1 MLTHGLS
8 QKASGVGL
16 AAHPKFSNILMKKYK
31 ITGLAAY
38 LLILSSCSDSFLDL
52 TPQGQ
57 LVGSQLN
64 SPDGVEQLLIGAYGM
79 LNGNRSGTWGNY
91 ASAPSQWLL
100 GEVTSDNA
108 HKGSNSADIT
118 TMNDLERFVPN
129 STNDNLETL
138 WNRCYEGVL
147 SCNSVLRA
155 VETLQSGS
163 GQKLDPQRATEIIA
177 EARML
182 RAHYYFFL
190 RRVFVNVP
198 YIDENTSTPDAAVTP
213 NDTDIYPKIQE
224 DLEFAVANLP
234 TNKPKGDV
242 GRVNKIAAQAYLGK
256 VLLYQNKHAQALPLF
271 ETVMASLPDLTGI
284 PFENNFQTETENGPE
299 SVFAVQHAIAG
310 SVVDNAN
317 VGDMLGGYYGS
328 APVTCCGFY
337 QPSIDLVNAFKVNEN
352 GLPYLD
358 NSYRNNTYSSDLL
371 LPGDKSSFVLDKS
384 IRFDPRLDYTVARRG
399 VKFRDWGVMPGDG
412 WIRDPAFGGP
422 FLAQKHTINL
432 SEFGTQTVPG
442 QEYVTGLN
450 VNLIRLA
457 DVYLMAAECLIE
469 GGDLVKAMGLI
480 NKVRERASK
489 LPKKKAADDTDAANY
504 QIGLYTAF
512 TDKEHALRAVRF
524 ERRLELALEGHRFY
538 DLVRWGIAKEVIES
552 YSAYEGE
559 YLPAYRDIKFNNFN
573 NYFPIPQ
580 SQLDRSSGALK
591 QNDGY

>member
-1 MLTHGLS
+1 M
-8 QKASGVGL
+8 
-16 AAHPKFSNILMKKYK
+16 NKYK
-31 ITGLAAY
+31 IIGIAFSAY
-38 LLILSSCSDSFLDL
+38 FLTLSSCSDSFLDL

-108 HKGSNSADIT
+108 HKGSNNTDIT

-129 STNDNLETL
+129 STNDQLETL
-138 WNRCYEGVL
+138 WSRCYEGVL

-155 VETLQSGS
+155 VEALQSGE
-163 GQKLDPQRATEIIA
+163 GTKLDAQRATEIIA

-190 RRVFVNVP
+190 KRVFVNVP
-198 YIDENTSTPDAAVTP
+198 YIDETTSTPDAAVTP
-213 NDTDIYPKIQE
+213 NDTDIYPKIVE

-234 TNKPKGDV
+234 VGKPKGEV

-256 VLLYQNKHAQALPLF
+256 VLLYQNKHAQALSLF
-271 ETVMASLPDLTGI
+271 ETVINSLPDLTGM

-299 SVFAVQHAIAG
+299 AIFAVQHAITG
-310 SVVDNAN
+310 SITDNAN

-337 QPSIDLVNAFKVNEN
+337 QPSIDLVNAYKVDEN

-358 NSYRNNTYSSDLL
+358 NSYRENTYLSDLQE
-371 LPGDKSSFVLDKS
+371 PGDKSGFVLNRS

-432 SEFGTQTVPG
+432 SEFGSQTVTG
-442 QEYVTGLN
+442 QENVTGLD

-457 DVYLMAAECLIE
+457 DVYLMAAECYIE
-469 GGDLVKAMGLI
+469 ESNFSKAMELV

-489 LPKKKAADDTDAANY
+489 LAPKKTGDDNDAANY
-504 QIGLYTAF
+504 TIGMYNSF
-512 TDKEHALRAVRF
+512 PDKSFALQAVRF

-552 YSAYEGE
+552 YSAYEGN
-559 YLPAYRDIKFNNFN
+559 YLAAYKDIVFGPHN

-580 SQLDRSSGALK
+580 TQIDRSSGAVK
-591 QNDGY
+591 QNEGY

>member
-1 MLTHGLS
+1 MKRYKILGLGLS
-8 QKASGVGL
+8 VYL
-16 AAHPKFSNILMKKYK
+16 FSV
-31 ITGLAAY
+31 T
-38 LLILSSCSDSFLDL
+38 SCSDSFLDL

-91 ASAPSQWLL
+91 VSAPSQWVL
-100 GEVTSDNA
+100 GEITSDNA
-108 HKGSNSADIT
+108 HKGSTNTDIT

-129 STNDNLETL
+129 STNDNLETM
-138 WNRCYEGVL
+138 WSRCYEGIL

-155 VETLQSGS
+155 LATLQSGS
-163 GQKLDPQRATEIIA
+163 GAKLEAQRATEVEA
-177 EARML
+177 EAKML

-190 RRVFVNVP
+190 KRVFVNVP
-198 YIDENTSTPDAAVTP
+198 YIDVTTSTPDAATTP
-213 NDTDIYPKIQE
+213 NDGDVYPQIETDLQ
-224 DLEFAVANLP
+224 FAVSNLP
-234 TNKPKGDV
+234 SSKPRGEV
-242 GRVNKIAAQAYLGK
+242 GRVDKGAAQAYLGK

-271 ETVMASLPDLTGI
+271 EAVISNAPDLVTL

-299 SVFAVQHAIAG
+299 SVFAVQHAISG
-310 SVVDNAN
+310 SVTDNAN

-337 QPSIDLVNAFKVNEN
+337 QPSVDLVNAYKVDAD
-352 GLPYLD
+352 GLPLMNYG
-358 NSYRNNTYSSDLL
+358 YRTNTYVSDLKEA
-371 LPGDKSSFVLDKS
+371 GDKSSYTLNQT

-399 VKFRDWGVMPGDG
+399 VQFRDWGVMPGDG

-432 SEFGTQTVPG
+432 SEFGTQTVAG

-457 DVYLMAAECLIE
+457 DVYLMAAECHIE
-469 GGDLVKAMGLI
+469 AGQLPAALALI

-489 LPKKKAADDTDAANY
+489 LTPKKAADGTNAANY
-504 QIGLYTAF
+504 QVGLYDSFPDKAF
-512 TDKEHALRAVRF
+512 ATEALRF

-538 DLVRWGIAKEVIES
+538 DLVRWGIAKQVIES

-559 YLPAYRDIKFNNFN
+559 HLAAYRGIVFNPHN

-580 SQLDRSSGALK
+580 SQIDRSSGAIK
-591 QNDGY
+591 QNQGY